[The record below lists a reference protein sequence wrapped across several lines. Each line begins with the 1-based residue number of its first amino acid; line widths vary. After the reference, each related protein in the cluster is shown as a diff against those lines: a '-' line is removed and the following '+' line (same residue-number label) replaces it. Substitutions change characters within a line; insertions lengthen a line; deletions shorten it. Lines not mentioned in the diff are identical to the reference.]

1 MTNDSR
7 TVATELKKSFASS
20 SIESLEYA
28 VSSYTRIDA
37 WMASPAMTESSY
49 NRLLQ
54 VLSNAGTYDGNVPFS
69 KVVDNTYAYA
79 VA

>member
-1 MTNDSR
+1 MTNDAEV
-7 TVATELKKSFASS
+7 VATELKKSFASS
-20 SIESLEYA
+20 SIESLKYA
-28 VSSYTRIDA
+28 VTSYTRIDA
-37 WMASPAMTESSY
+37 WMATPAMTESSY

-69 KVVDNTYAYA
+69 KVVYNTYAYR